1 MTIPT
6 LVTVLRIVLTPFIVW
21 LICAGNHQ
29 WAFFLLVVA
38 GFTDMLDGML
48 ARVLK
53 QPSELGEKLDPIAD
67 KALLVSV
74 YVALGIAQEIPLW
87 VAVIVVGRDVIMAA
101 IIIVSRARHW
111 PVRLTPLP
119 VGKMS
124 TFVQILYAGVVLA
137 ILAFGGG
144 EAFSRIWLDISV
156 ATVTLASGFAYLLE
170 WLKAFAA
177 RPKT

>member
-6 LVTVLRIVLTPFIVW
+6 LVTALRIVLTPFIVW
-21 LICAGNHQ
+21 QICVGNNE
-29 WAFFLLVVA
+29 WAFFLLVIA
-38 GFTDMLDGML
+38 GFTDMLDGLL

-74 YVALGIAQEIPLW
+74 YLALAVAHAIPFWIA
-87 VAVIVVGRDVIMAA
+87 AVVVGRDVIMAA
-101 IIIVSRARHW
+101 FILYSRSRRL

-124 TFVQILYAGVVLA
+124 TFVQILYAGAVLA

-144 EAFSRIWLDISV
+144 ETFSRNLLDIAV

-170 WLKAFAA
+170 WLKVQGA
-177 RPKT
+177 RPKA